1 MRGAS
6 NSCGKP
12 HAQATRRGGMTMA
25 TLDRGLWRRSR
36 FAAVV
41 GATLTLLIWL
51 SPTGRAA
58 EEVVSGSGDAQA
70 SVLRV
75 GPTAGGLQVAVT
87 FGQSLADYQGD
98 VARGQ
103 SRVVDLGVLGLVLT
117 AESCK
122 GSAPPLDPS
131 WLPPTLRSDSRE
143 DGAENGKRATYLGA
157 PSGGAPIAGI
167 GDQQTRAE
175 KTPRGSGTTTLGV
188 IEIPGLLRAAGGVA
202 TAESAFVDGETRVA
216 RAVSELGELEVAG
229 IARMEGLRWEVE
241 HRSGPAYPDDVEVK
255 TSFSFGRFV
264 LAGQEF
270 PAPGTPEEAAAAF
283 DQLNGALKETGL
295 SLVAP
300 SMQQDGDIVRVTP
313 LAVRLNQ
320 SAIGRQTVGR
330 GLEALQPVREPVID
344 ALISADCQFSSLIL
358 VGDVALGVGAGSGGL
373 LLELGGGQAMTE
385 GMSYENPFGT
395 PSAFTSAPPPGL
407 ALGGGGATTGIG
419 SSGGTGPGATLGA
432 PGQLSEGGL
441 AAPAGDALSAIDA
454 EPAATRKAAP
464 AVAVGLLALAGVA
477 AMAAA
482 DFAHMRRS
490 RFLAG
495 TTT

>member
-1 MRGAS
+1 
-6 NSCGKP
+6 
-12 HAQATRRGGMTMA
+12 MA
-25 TLDRGLWRRSR
+25 TLDRGRWRRSR

-41 GATLTLLIWL
+41 GAALTLLVWL

-58 EEVVSGSGDAQA
+58 EEVVPGSGDAQA
-70 SVLRV
+70 SVLRT

-103 SRVVDLGVLGLVLT
+103 SRVVDPGVLGLVLT

-143 DGAENGKRATYLGA
+143 EGAEKGKRATYLGA
-157 PSGGAPIAGI
+157 PSSGTPIAGM
-167 GDQQTRAE
+167 GDQHTRAD
-175 KTPRGSGTTTLGV
+175 KTPSGSSTTTLGV
-188 IEIPGLLRAAGGVA
+188 IEVPGLVRAAGGVA
-202 TAESAFVDGETRVA
+202 TAEASFLDGETRVA
-216 RAVSELGELEVAG
+216 RAVSELGELEVG
-229 IARMEGLRWEVE
+229 GLARMEGLRWEVE
-241 HRSGPAYPDDVEVK
+241 HRSGPAYPDDVEVRS
-255 TSFSFGRFV
+255 SFSFGRFV
-264 LAGQEF
+264 LGGQEF
-270 PAPGTPEEAAAAF
+270 PSPGTPEEAAAAF
-283 DQLNGALKETGL
+283 DQLNAALKDTGL
-295 SLVAP
+295 SLVPP
-300 SMQQDGDIVRVTP
+300 SMQRDGDIVRVTP

-330 GLEALQPVREPVID
+330 GLEALQPVREPVVD

-373 LLELGGGQAMTE
+373 LLELGGVQAMTE
-385 GMSYENPFGT
+385 GLSYENPFGT
-395 PSAFTSAPPPGL
+395 PGAFASPLAPGIP
-407 ALGGGGATTGIG
+407 LGGGGATTGVG
-419 SSGGTGPGATLGA
+419 SSGGTGVGATLGA
-432 PGQLSEGGL
+432 PEQRSGGGL
-441 AAPAGDALSAIDA
+441 AAPADDVLRAIDA
-454 EPAATRKAAP
+454 EPTATRKAAP

-482 DFAHMRRS
+482 DYAHMRRS